1 MKTVALRDAKQEL
14 SRYVKEA
21 QTEHILITTHGRPA
35 AVVIGVSGY
44 TIEEVLTASDPQ
56 FWSMVADRRAEHTV
70 SIDAVERRLKKRETK
85 EKRHAKK
92 KRPSKPRKKRNKAA
106 KSRR

>member
-21 QTEHILITTHGRPA
+21 QTERILITTHGRPA

-56 FWSMVADRRAEHTV
+56 FWSMVADRRAQPTV
-70 SIDAVERRLKKRETK
+70 SIETVERRLKTREAK
-85 EKRHAKK
+85 EKHRPKK
-92 KRPSKPRKKRNKAA
+92 KPPSKPRKKRKKAA
-106 KSRR
+106 KTRR